1 MLCSHCNRP
10 DDGSDFIDLSQLK
23 YTKSKCPINEA
34 SCEVCQEILEAEKNV
49 EDAVARLRDALS
61 RHQHLKTQMNHAHS
75 PIIHALPV
83 ELVIKIFYSCFSKGM
98 WEEDGQP
105 VPEDALV
112 PLKIGVVCRTWRQV
126 ALSLPELWT
135 VITLRRKSYPTAA
148 YALDQYAITTTYIPR
163 SGALPLYVFL
173 LDELEEELEEEDQD
187 QDEMEY
193 WKMSLGLVA
202 QCSYRWKDVTMELSE
217 DSYIHITSQNLQP
230 PNRHL
235 TLGSECWGFDL
246 RQHKL
251 WQESRS
257 GPYHVTLKSPIMFSD
272 FIIDWKRVIR
282 FQAEYW
288 STKDCLTLLKNAP
301 QLVTCSFTYVSK
313 SQIAEP
319 QHLTHNSLR
328 ELSFHTNCLASDF
341 FDHISLK
348 NMEKFEHSL
357 NPRGLRGM
365 QDAPP
370 MLLRFFKRSR
380 FPLTK
385 LSLDAS
391 VFTAGDSVPILNT
404 VPSLIHLLMHFSDS
418 LNRGD
423 SDSKI
428 WMESF
433 FQHLV
438 AMDTSTSEGG
448 GSLLPRLE
456 RLEFSGK
463 VLEIPWNSVLAIFA
477 DPSDPNTA
485 ERRPLKTL
493 IFDPDTSVPAPVMDL
508 PVETVARL
516 ISLRDAGINIIYRV
530 YLGKGILFP
539 ATNWESVVFELMSDS
554 FD

>member
-1 MLCSHCNRP
+1 MLYSHCNRP
-10 DDGSDFIDLSQLK
+10 EDGSDSIDLSQLK

-61 RHQHLKTQMNHAHS
+61 HHQHLKTQMNHAHS

-83 ELVIKIFYSCFSKGM
+83 ELVIKIFYSCFSEGM

-112 PLKIGVVCRTWRQV
+112 PLKIGVV

-163 SGALPLYVFL
+163 SGALPLCVFL

-272 FIIDWKRVIR
+272 FTIDWKRVIR

-313 SQIAEP
+313 SQTAEP

-348 NMEKFEHSL
+348 NLEKFEHSL

-391 VFTAGDSVPILNT
+391 VFTAGDLVPILNT

-418 LNRGD
+418 LKRGD
-423 SDSKI
+423 SDSKM

-438 AMDTSTSEGG
+438 VTDTSTSEGG
-448 GSLLPRLE
+448 SSLLPRLE

-463 VLEIPWNSVLAIFA
+463 VLEIPWNSVLVIFA
-477 DPSDPNTA
+477 DPSDSHAA

-493 IFDPDTSVPAPVMDL
+493 IFDLDTSVPGPVMDL
-508 PVETVARL
+508 ADETVARL
-516 ISLRDAGINIIYRV
+516 ISLREAGININ
-530 YLGKGILFP
+530 YL
-539 ATNWESVVFELMSDS
+539 VFELMSDS